1 MVVLSGVGVVG
12 HEVRPARLF
21 AGTPRSKEALS
32 ISKEESVFP
41 SSGSSQERACSAM
54 EPTSGRVTQ
63 VGKGFRLMSL
73 EVKVFFFI
81 LVSLIVSAILTF
93 FLMSQLHGFISRLG
107 LGYAETIIN
116 TLVNLVVMMVIIQ
129 IFIQWL
135 VINPLKRAVSALEEV
150 ARGNLDATFQH
161 DSRDELGLLSM
172 AFEDMRGNLREII
185 EDLLARTREA
195 EELGETLELASRENA
210 EASESIAR
218 EAEGVA
224 MDAKANRERLASA
237 VQEGEMVFRAVG
249 HMREASAGVTRATR
263 SVEEAVAGGRKDI
276 ARVLQ
281 ELERLKEKVQS
292 WTSLVGRL
300 GQEMASVD
308 DIVRFITDLAEQ
320 TNLLALNAAIE
331 AARAG
336 EQGRGFAVVA
346 QEIRKL
352 AEASGRSAQEIGDR
366 LALLRRQADDVV
378 GAITRG
384 VEELMQTFDGI
395 SKAEEAFVRI
405 ADTVK
410 DMADEVRTAKVTLED
425 VEDKSQNFIT
435 VFREIEA
442 SLAKSMEA
450 MEAIAGLTEEQ
461 TGKAEEMLAALEH
474 MRKAIGKLGE
484 EAHRFVLVDP
494 DVGKG
499 KHLRSA
505 VAA

>member
-1 MVVLSGVGVVG
+1 ML
-12 HEVRPARLF
+12 
-21 AGTPRSKEALS
+21 
-32 ISKEESVFP
+32 
-41 SSGSSQERACSAM
+41 
-54 EPTSGRVTQ
+54 EPTARRAATE
-63 VGKGFRLMSL
+63 GKGFRLMSL

-81 LVSLIVSAILTF
+81 LASLIVSAILTF
-93 FLMSQLHGFISRLG
+93 LLMSQLHGFISRLG

-116 TLVNLVVMMVIIQ
+116 TLVNLVVMMIMIQ
-129 IFIQWL
+129 VFIQWL

-150 ARGNLDATFQH
+150 AQGNLDATFQH
-161 DSRDELGLLSM
+161 ASRDELGLLSV
-172 AFEDMRGNLREII
+172 AFEDMRENLREII
-185 EDLLARTREA
+185 ENLLARTREA
-195 EELGETLELASRENA
+195 EELGEMVEHASRENA

-224 MDAKANRERLASA
+224 MAAKADRERLASA
-237 VQEGEMVFRAVG
+237 AQEGEMVLRAVG
-249 HMREASAGVTRATR
+249 HMREALAGVERATR
-263 SVEEAVAGGRKDI
+263 SVEEAVAGGREDI
-276 ARVLQ
+276 AGVLR

-292 WTSLVGRL
+292 WTSLVDRL

-384 VEELMQTFDGI
+384 VEELIQTFAGI
-395 SKAEEAFVRI
+395 AEAEEAFVRI
-405 ADTVK
+405 AGTVK
-410 DMADEVRTAKVTLED
+410 DMADEVRSAGAALED
-425 VEDKSQNFIT
+425 VENKSQEFIT

-442 SLAKSMEA
+442 SLAKSMGA

-484 EAHRFVLVDP
+484 EAHRFVLGGSDAEE
-494 DVGKG
+494 GKR
-499 KHLRSA
+499 LRPV
-505 VAA
+505 VAM